1 MSIIKNYNYILNS
14 IQSVSK
20 ETKLIVVTKNQ
31 QIDNINLL
39 INLNHC
45 HFGENRVQE
54 ASSKWKH
61 LISNPNFK
69 LHLIG
74 KLQSNKARDA
84 FEIFH
89 YIHTLDNEKLAKIF
103 SKLESNS
110 IKKIKYFIQVNIGN
124 EPQKNGIAVD
134 KVDQFMKYCTNDL
147 KLNIVGLMCI
157 PPVGVDSN
165 MYFKKLADFAKA
177 NNLKELSMGMSND
190 YECAIKNGSTFIR
203 VGTAIFK
210 EINWKDF
217 TEGKHKNM
225 ELDNF

>member
-1 MSIIKNYNYILNS
+1 MILNNYTKILNS
-14 IQSVSK
+14 VKILS
-20 ETKLIVVTKNQ
+20 ENAKLIVVTKNQ
-31 QIDNINLL
+31 DINKINL
-39 INLNHC
+39 IIGKEHE

-54 ASSKWKH
+54 AFLKWKN
-61 LISNPNFK
+61 LIPINSKLK

-74 KLQSNKARDA
+74 KLQSNKAKDA
-84 FEIFH
+84 FKIFH

-134 KVDQFMKYCTNDL
+134 KVDQFIKYCTNDL

-165 MYFKKLADFAKA
+165 LYFKKLADFAKA

-203 VGTAIFK
+203 VGSKIFS
-210 EINWKDF
+210 EV
-217 TEGKHKNM
+217 
-225 ELDNF
+225 